1 MDFGGSLMLQTQQA
15 LRLMCRASGGEVPH
29 YHGPMMIAG
38 RYHLMSVFFALHAS
52 SGSSLRAACL
62 PAAAWVISLKRNP
75 DHMMILVS
83 TVALPRLPLSPDIF
97 C

>member
-1 MDFGGSLMLQTQQA
+1 
-15 LRLMCRASGGEVPH
+15 
-29 YHGPMMIAG
+29 
-38 RYHLMSVFFALHAS
+38 MSVFFALHAS

-62 PAAAWVISLKRNP
+62 PAAWVISLKRNP